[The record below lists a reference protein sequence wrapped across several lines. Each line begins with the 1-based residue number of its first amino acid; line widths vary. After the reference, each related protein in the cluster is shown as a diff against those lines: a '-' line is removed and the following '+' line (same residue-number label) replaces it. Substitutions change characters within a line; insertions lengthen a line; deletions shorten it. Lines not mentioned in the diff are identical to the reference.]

1 MIRTVFYEDFIEYH
15 WRAKKLQ
22 DRNTGKGHPKSLT
35 LDPLMDNVAIYDC
48 VERKYAGFSNA
59 LEDLHGTRLPK
70 DARRLP
76 KYDFDLYSWNFMHLF
91 HRFTGSG
98 ASFESDHGYRNSHVG
113 RLAEIGDVDK
123 MVEYILEN
131 KKPMVTSIG
140 NQPPSLKNPDPEK
153 YRLAQQYYFVEHA
166 RDFIKEY
173 TDFLQLGPIKSIKQ
187 AVDWCLDWHSDKGF
201 KRWKFVMTAFV
212 MDNAEYNPD
221 LVDPKSHCYY
231 GKNATNS
238 MSLMYKKSAGDAK
251 KRGSWEEQMM
261 TDLVKATG
269 NKPYNLEDV
278 LCDYIRYLKEYIPAN
293 DYDHLTPV
301 QKRNDSILKVSKEY
315 PVKIQTEIDKV

>member
-1 MIRTVFYEDFIEYH
+1 MIRTAFFEDFMEYH

-22 DRNTGKGHPKSLT
+22 DRNIGKGHPKSLT

-70 DARRLP
+70 GAERLP
-76 KYDFDLYSWNFMHLF
+76 NYNFDLYIWNFLHLF

-98 ASFESDHGYRNSHVG
+98 ASFESDHGYRNSHIG
-113 RLAEIGDVDK
+113 PLAELGDVDK
-123 MVEYILEN
+123 MVEYIVKN

-140 NQPPSLKNPDPEK
+140 NQPPSLKNPDPDK
-153 YRLAQQYYFVEHA
+153 YRLAQQYYFAEHA
-166 RDFIKEY
+166 RDFIKDY
-173 TDFLQLGPIKSIKQ
+173 TDYLQEGSIKSIKE

-231 GKNATNS
+231 GKNAANS
-238 MSLMYKKSAGDAK
+238 MSLMYKKSGGDAK
-251 KRGSWEEQMM
+251 RKGSWEEQMM
-261 TDLVKATG
+261 SDLVKVTG

-278 LCDYIRYLKEYIPAN
+278 LCDYIRYIKEYVPAN
-293 DYDHLTPV
+293 DYDHLSPV
-301 QKRNDSILKVSKEY
+301 EKRNDSILKVSKKY
-315 PVKIQTEIDKV
+315 PDKIQAQIDKV